1 MGIFFLLPDEPG
13 NAWFLSK
20 ADRQKAVIRVQENL
34 TGIKSNAFQWHQCL
48 EAITDVNAWLY
59 VLIQLSGQIANG
71 GVQSVRFAK
80 PTCHIRPQA
89 FTDDFFQFGSI
100 VIAGMGFSTFTTLL
114 IQIIAYVFQL
124 IFVVIAMVGSTYLH
138 NTRTLWIVFDM
149 LCAIAGAVMV
159 RQIDAHHKWGRFFG
173 YCMTMGYTP
182 NFPII
187 LSLFSANTGGFTKK
201 MTINAM
207 VRNYL
212 CSTVAHSRTLGPEHC
227 NLKPIR

>member
-1 MGIFFLLPDEPG
+1 
-13 NAWFLSK
+13 
-20 ADRQKAVIRVQENL
+20 
-34 TGIKSNAFQWHQCL
+34 
-48 EAITDVNAWLY
+48 
-59 VLIQLSGQIANG
+59 
-71 GVQSVRFAK
+71 
-80 PTCHIRPQA
+80 
-89 FTDDFFQFGSI
+89 
-100 VIAGMGFSTFTTLL
+100 MGFNTFTTLL

-124 IFVVIAMVGSTYLH
+124 MFVVIAMVGSTYLP

-207 VRNYL
+207 VRIICIL
-212 CSTVAHSRTLGPEHC
+212 LHKL
-227 NLKPIR
+227 